1 MVVPLWRAAD
11 LNNAPY
17 MGNPSSITIPER
29 TWQTDSYIYYKVL
42 LMDED
47 PEETVRSL
55 QLPSAHCVDGG
66 CLIALSMCVGGHW
79 RLQVTVA
86 IVSGNVNYGPRGPET
101 AFAIDANTGD
111 LTMLSFISYE
121 DSTRFYSLTLNLT
134 NHGPLGPV
142 SSMSTVVQ
150 LNITIA
156 STNTNARTALRKGMH
171 TVSTVCGVG
180 CCFAVQTP
188 TTRQS

>member
-1 MVVPLWRAAD
+1 
-11 LNNAPY
+11 
-17 MGNPSSITIPER
+17 
-29 TWQTDSYIYYKVL
+29 
-42 LMDED
+42 
-47 PEETVRSL
+47 
-55 QLPSAHCVDGG
+55 
-66 CLIALSMCVGGHW
+66 MCVGGHW

-142 SSMSTVVQ
+142 PSMSTVVQ

-156 STNTNARTALRKGMH
+156 STNTNARTALRRGRH
-171 TVSTVCGVG
+171 TVSRVCDVG